1 MPITRHEL
9 TDFYNTLLHPCTFN
23 DYGPNGLQ
31 IEGSEQ
37 INKIAFAVS
46 ATRHSILRA
55 VNNEADALVV
65 HHGLFWKFHGPRT
78 LTGPFARRVFPLIK
92 NNINL
97 VAYHL
102 PLDAHEQVGNAAVL
116 GKLIDCQN
124 QEPFGDYQG
133 SPTGIK
139 GNLATTVSAIELQQK
154 LTKILDHPVILAS
167 SDTNQNINTLGIITG
182 GANSEWQLASKQGLD
197 AYLTGEISE
206 HDWHESKEAGIHMFA
221 GGHNATEQ
229 FGIQA
234 LMASTRKQ
242 FNVSCFYIHSENP
255 A

>member
-1 MPITRHEL
+1 MSL
-9 TDFYNTLLHPCTFN
+9 TQQQLTGFFNSLLQPGTFN

-31 IEGSEQ
+31 IEGAEK

-46 ATRHSILRA
+46 ATRHSVYQA
-55 VNNEADALVV
+55 SDNAADALVV
-65 HHGLFWKFHGPRT
+65 HHGLFWKFHGSRT
-78 LTGPFARRVFPLIK
+78 LTGPFARRVFPVIK
-92 NNINL
+92 NSVNL
-97 VAYHL
+97 YAYHL
-102 PLDAHEQVGNAAVL
+102 PLDAHAQIGNAAVL
-116 GKLIDCQN
+116 GNLIDCQN

-139 GNLATTVSAIELQQK
+139 GNLAIPLSAIELQQK
-154 LTKILDHPVILAS
+154 LTKILNHPVIMATR
-167 SDTNQNINTLGIITG
+167 DANQIITTLGIITG
-182 GANSEWQLASKQGLD
+182 GANSEWQLASQQGLD

-221 GGHNATEQ
+221 GGHNATEK

-234 LMASTRKQ
+234 LMACTQKQ
-242 FNVSCFYIHSENP
+242 FDVSCFYIHSENP